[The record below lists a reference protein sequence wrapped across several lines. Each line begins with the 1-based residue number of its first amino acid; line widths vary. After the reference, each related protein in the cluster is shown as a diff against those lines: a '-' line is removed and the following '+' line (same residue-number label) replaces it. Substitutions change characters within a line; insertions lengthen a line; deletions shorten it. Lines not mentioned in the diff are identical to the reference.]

1 MKRVYNITA
10 ILLALF
16 VGAVWIGAGTQPSQD
31 DHLDYSKDIR
41 PILNRHCLKCH
52 GGVKQQGGLSFLF
65 RTAAL
70 ETNESGDRA
79 IVPGDISHSEMINRI
94 TSNDP
99 DLIMPP
105 EGDRLSSEEVN
116 KLKRWIEEGAEWS
129 KHWAYQSIR
138 EPVDAPQTKS
148 NWIQNDI
155 DPFVEKVAKERGLQV
170 SAAADPATLLRR
182 VSLDLIGLPPPEKLV
197 EQHLGAQPTLNY
209 EEAVDRLLA
218 SGHYGERWAAMW
230 MDLARYADSQGYQK
244 DKLRP
249 TMWAYRDWVIHAF
262 NQDMPFDQ
270 FTIEQLAGDLLESP
284 SDQQLLATAF
294 HRNTMT
300 NDEGGTDD
308 EEYRV
313 AAVMDRVNTTYE
325 VWQATT
331 ISCVQCHSHPYDP
344 IMHEEYYKVYAT
356 FNNTWDRDHPRDYPV
371 ASLVSTPMKIKHEA
385 LKNQLDEIRI
395 EGDTLSDTYK
405 LVLGEYM
412 STMPMAVPVMEEL
425 TGDEMRK
432 SHIFERGNWLV
443 HGEEVVPAVPQ
454 HIVDVAV
461 PEIDSR
467 LDLAKWLIDKQ
478 NPLTARVLVNRLWE
492 RIFGLGLVETVEDFG
507 TQGIDPSHP
516 ELLDWLAYR
525 LMHKHEWH
533 LKPLLKDIVMSAT
546 YRQTSNISESTL
558 QKDAANKWLAR
569 GPRIRLSAEQ
579 LRDQALDVSGLL
591 NHELYGPSVMPYQPE
606 GVWNTIRNVARWK
619 MSPNGDNHRRGLYT
633 LWRRVS
639 PYPSMMTFD
648 TPSREL
654 CVSRRIRTNT
664 PLQALVTLNDP
675 VYVEAAEALT
685 WDILNIERLE
695 DQITQA
701 YKKVLIREPD
711 SYTLDVFVNLYKEN
725 MNYLSQKEDSSNP
738 CREEDIAHQS
748 LFNVVSAI
756 MNLDEVIMK
765 G

>member
-1 MKRVYNITA
+1 MKRGYDYVA
-10 ILLALF
+10 ILLVLF
-16 VGAVWIGAGTQPSQD
+16 VGAVWIGAGTQSSEND
-31 DHLDYSKDIR
+31 TLDYSKDIR

-52 GGVKQQGGLSFLF
+52 GGVRQQGGLSFLF
-65 RTAAL
+65 RAAAL
-70 ETNESGDRA
+70 EVNESGERA
-79 IVPGDISHSEMINRI
+79 IVPGDLAHSEMIKRLV
-94 TSNDP
+94 SNDP
-99 DLIMPP
+99 DLMMPP
-105 EGDRLSSEEVN
+105 EGDRLSQEEIE

-129 KHWAYQSIR
+129 DHWAYKSIQEEIDVPKVGGDWGNNEIDAFIEKTAIR
-138 EPVDAPQTKS
+138 EGL
-148 NWIQNDI
+148 
-155 DPFVEKVAKERGLQV
+155 KVSKE
-170 SAAADPATLLRR
+170 ADPAMLLRR
-182 VSLDLIGLPPPEKLV
+182 VSLDLIGLPPSDYMVSGFLSEKASLS
-197 EQHLGAQPTLNY
+197 Y
-209 EEAVDRLLA
+209 ENIVDQLLT
-218 SGHYGERWAAMW
+218 SEHYGERWAAMW

-284 SDQQLLATAF
+284 DDQQLLATAF

-308 EEYRV
+308 EEYRI

-344 IMHEEYYKVYAT
+344 IMHEEYYNVFAA

-371 ASLVSTPMKIKHEA
+371 ASLVSIPMRQKHDRLELA
-385 LKNQLDEIRI
+385 LDAMRI
-395 EGDTLSDTYK
+395 EGDTLSGIYK
-405 LVLGEYM
+405 HLLKDYM
-412 STMPMAVPVMEEL
+412 ATLPMKVPVMEEL
-425 TGDEMRK
+425 KGSEARTTR
-432 SHIFERGNWLV
+432 IFERGNWLV

-454 HIVDVAV
+454 HLADVEV
-461 PEIDSR
+461 PTIDSR
-467 LDLAKWLIDKQ
+467 LELAQWLINEE

-492 RIFGLGLVETVEDFG
+492 QIFGLGLVETVEDLG
-507 TQGIDPSHP
+507 TQGVLPSHP

-525 LMHKHEWH
+525 LMHTHKWH
-533 LKPLLKDIVMSAT
+533 IKPLLKDIVMSAT
-546 YRQTSNISESTL
+546 YRQTSTISQEALS
-558 QKDAANKWLAR
+558 KDAANKYLTR

-579 LRDQALDVSGLL
+579 LRDQALMISGLL
-591 NHELYGPSVMPYQPE
+591 NPEVYGPSVMPHQPD

-619 MSPNGDNHRRGLYT
+619 MSSNDNNHRRGLYT
-633 LWRRVS
+633 FWRRVS

-685 WDILNIERLE
+685 WNVLGQGALE
-695 DQITQA
+695 EKITSA
-701 YKKVLIREPD
+701 YKKVLMKNPD
-711 SYTLDVFVNLYKEN
+711 KYTLGVFLNLYNEN
-725 MNYLSQKEDSSNP
+725 VNYLSELEDDSNP
-738 CREEDIAHQS
+738 CKEEDITHQS